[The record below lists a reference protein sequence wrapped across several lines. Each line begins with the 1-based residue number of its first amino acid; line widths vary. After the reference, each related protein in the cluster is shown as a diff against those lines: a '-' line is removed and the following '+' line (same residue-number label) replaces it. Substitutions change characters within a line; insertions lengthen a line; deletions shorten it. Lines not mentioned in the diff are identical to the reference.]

1 MRVKQIRGAR
11 DFFSWET
18 GWYRGYIFV
27 PVMFMTGVFIA
38 FKEPRPKVA
47 GEFKDI
53 GADGAKA
60 RSTLLSK
67 EVVMKQS
74 FETSN
79 CIMVFLFLSWVIRI
93 RPMVIM

>member
-1 MRVKQIRGAR
+1 MSGCHSKLGGTADTYSSLSCLWQG
-11 DFFSWET
+11 F
-18 GWYRGYIFV
+18 
-27 PVMFMTGVFIA
+27 FIA
-38 FKEPRPKVA
+38 FKEPRQKVA

-67 EVVMKQS
+67 EGVMKQS

>member
-1 MRVKQIRGAR
+1 MVATQNWVVPRIHIRPCHVYDR
-11 DFFSWET
+11 DF
-18 GWYRGYIFV
+18 
-27 PVMFMTGVFIA
+27 FIA

-67 EVVMKQS
+67 EGVMKQS